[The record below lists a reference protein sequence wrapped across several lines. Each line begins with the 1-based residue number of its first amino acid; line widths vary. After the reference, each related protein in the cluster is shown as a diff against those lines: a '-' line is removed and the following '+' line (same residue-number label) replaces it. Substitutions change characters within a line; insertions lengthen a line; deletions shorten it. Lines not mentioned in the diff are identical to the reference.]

1 MMLASACR
9 SLSGSVAAIL
19 LALTL
24 SACGGGGG
32 SGGGGSS
39 AGAGTPAPTVSI
51 SASPTS
57 IAQGG
62 TSQLCWTSTN
72 AAACTASGGW
82 SGGKSS
88 SGAETV
94 TPAGTATYAVTC
106 SGPAGSASA
115 STTVTVTNPI
125 REVTLSGEVTFD
137 RVPFGAATNAGL
149 LLDQASRQPARG
161 VVVQAV
167 SVATQQ
173 VVGSAVTDASGR
185 YSMLVPV
192 SVNLFV
198 RVRAEL
204 RRALTSSNVASVR
217 DNTAG
222 NAVYVLDGSP
232 ADSGSLPGTRNLH
245 ASATPTAS
253 GLRVAGPFSLLDVV
267 WQATQLVVDA
277 EPAVAFPELQL
288 FWSPSNIPCS
298 AGANGFCDGSSAALT
313 RGQIG
318 TSFYQN
324 IPGQG
329 PSIYVLGAIDSD
341 SDEFDQHVIAHEWGH
356 YYQDSFSRD
365 DSLGGQHT
373 LSERLD
379 LRVAFSEGW
388 GNAFAAMVK
397 GDPVYRDS
405 FGANG
410 ASGFSINVESNAAN
424 PSGWFNEASVQ
435 SIVWDAFDSA
445 ADGQDSVSLGFGPIH
460 AAMRG
465 PLRASSA
472 FTSAFSLLNALRA
485 ANPSQAT
492 GLNTLATAQLI
503 AAGSDDFGSG
513 ETNNGGDARNLPV
526 FALMTAG
533 LTRQVCSSLPGNSN
547 TATYNKLGNRRFLR
561 FTIALSGTVSL
572 VARNGP
578 IGSDPDMVV
587 YAAGVERG
595 RAEGTA
601 SGTETLTLSL
611 AAGSYV
617 AEIYEFSNVDGST
630 PRGDTCFDVQLSV
643 S

>member
-1 MMLASACR
+1 M
-9 SLSGSVAAIL
+9 L

-32 SGGGGSS
+32 GSGADS
-39 AGAGTPAPTVSI
+39 
-51 SASPTS
+51 
-57 IAQGG
+57 
-62 TSQLCWTSTN
+62 N
-72 AAACTASGGW
+72 
-82 SGGKSS
+82 S
-88 SGAETV
+88 SGA
-94 TPAGTATYAVTC
+94 G
-106 SGPAGSASA
+106 
-115 STTVTVTNPI
+115 TNPI

-137 RVPFGAATNAGL
+137 RVPFGAGTNAGL
-149 LLDQASRQPARG
+149 LLAQASRQPARG

-167 SVATQQ
+167 SVSTQQ
-173 VVGSAVTDASGR
+173 PLGSTVTDAAGR
-185 YSMLVPV
+185 YSILVPINT
-192 SVNLFV
+192 NLFV

-204 RRALTSSNVASVR
+204 RRGSTGGNVASVR

-222 NAVYVLDGSP
+222 NAVYVLDGTP
-232 ADSGSLPGTRNLH
+232 ADSGALPGTRNLH

-277 EPAVAFPELQL
+277 EPAVVFPELQL
-288 FWSPSNIPCS
+288 YWSPNNIPCS
-298 AGANGFCDGSSAALT
+298 AGANGFCDGSGASLT

-341 SDEFDQHVIAHEWGH
+341 SDEFDQHVVAHEWGH

-365 DSLGGQHT
+365 DSLGGGHT
-373 LSERLD
+373 LSDRLD

-388 GNAFAAMVK
+388 GNAFAGMVK
-397 GDPVYRDS
+397 ADPVYRDS
-405 FGANG
+405 FGTSG

-435 SIVWDAFDSA
+435 SIVWDVFDSA
-445 ADGQDSVSLGFGPIH
+445 ADGPDSVSLGFGPIH

-465 PLRASSA
+465 PVRASGA
-472 FTSAFSLLNALRA
+472 FTSAFSLLNALRTA
-485 ANPSQAT
+485 SPSQAS
-492 GLNTLATAQLI
+492 GLNALASGQLI

-513 ETNNGGDARNLPV
+513 ETNNGGDVRNLPV
-526 FALMTAG
+526 FAPMTAG
-533 LTRQVCSSLPGNSN
+533 QTRQVCSSLPGNSN

-561 FTIALSGTVSL
+561 FTIALSSTVSL
-572 VARNGP
+572 VARNGAM
-578 IGSDPDMVV
+578 GSDPDIVL

-617 AEIYEFSNVDGST
+617 AEVYEFSNVDGST
-630 PRGDTCFDVQLSV
+630 PRGDTCFDVQLSI